1 MRRGRT
7 LIIVGLLL
15 IIVIAG
21 GYLVYTRFLQPGQ
34 TPSLTGS
41 DPVTPTPEVLLQS
54 AVRLTQPINRGT
66 VLNET
71 MLDTVSVPQEAFLP
85 GMFTDFGEVVGR
97 KARYDLEAGML
108 LTSQVLLDTGEAL
121 PLGGSDWAL
130 VIEPGK
136 VAVSIPISRLSSVS
150 YAPQSG
156 DSVDVIATMIMV
168 DLDTDFQT
176 ILPNQVAVVTNPDGA
191 GFVVGTGAGDES
203 TVTVQGVETLTNITA
218 AVASGAGF
226 QGRTELDPALG
237 VPLYIVPSRL
247 DEQQRPRMVS
257 QSVMR
262 NVTVLRVGD
271 FPFEDPEGNLVT
283 TAEAA
288 ATPVPEDPA
297 QQQPVEEEVQ
307 QPEVR
312 LPDVITL
319 IVDPQD
325 AITLNYLMYS
335 GAELTL
341 ALRAA
346 GDENVDPTEAV
357 TLQFLLDEYNI
368 PVPVRLPYGFEPSVL
383 ELVAPE
389 LQNDLI
395 PDENQN
401 P

>member
-21 GYLVYTRFLQPGQ
+21 GYLVYTQFLQPG
-34 TPSLTGS
+34 
-41 DPVTPTPEVLLQS
+41 PTPPVVGGEPAQPTQAVNLET
-54 AVRLTQPINRGT
+54 AVRLTQPIPRGT
-66 VLNET
+66 ELNET

-85 GMFTDFGEVVGR
+85 GMFTEFSEVVGR

-108 LTSQVLLDTGEAL
+108 LTSQVILDLEEAL

-136 VAVSIPISRLSSVS
+136 VAVSIPISRLSAVS

-156 DSVDVIATMIMV
+156 DSVDVIATMVMI

-176 ILPNQVAVVTNPDGA
+176 VLPNSISNCVTGPGLPEDQA
-191 GFVVGTGAGDES
+191 CLTG
-203 TVTVQGVETLTNITA
+203 
-218 AVASGAGF
+218 SGPGL
-226 QGRTELDPALG
+226 QGRTEVDPALG
-237 VPLYIVPSRL
+237 IPFYVIPS
-247 DEQQRPRMVS
+247 EQNQRPRMVS
-257 QSVMR
+257 QSILR

-271 FPFEDPEGNLVT
+271 FPFEGPEGEMITVE
-283 TAEAA
+283 EAV
-288 ATPVPEDPA
+288 ATPIPDDAAQQQGQQVEQQA
-297 QQQPVEEEVQ
+297 QQQP
-307 QPEVR
+307 VR

-319 IVDPQD
+319 IVNPQD
-325 AITLNYLMYS
+325 AVTLNYLVFS

-341 ALRAA
+341 TLRAA
-346 GDENVDPTEAV
+346 GDESADPTEAV

-368 PVPVRLPYGFEPSVL
+368 PVPVKLPFGL
-383 ELVAPE
+383 ENSEGQLTVPT
-389 LQNDLI
+389 LPNDV
-395 PDENQN
+395 DQEQNQN

>member
-21 GYLVYTRFLQPGQ
+21 GYLVYTQFLQPG
-34 TPSLTGS
+34 
-41 DPVTPTPEVLLQS
+41 PTPPVVGGEPAQPTQAVNLET
-54 AVRLTQPINRGT
+54 AVRLTQPIPRGT
-66 VLNET
+66 ELNET

-85 GMFTDFGEVVGR
+85 GMFTEFSEVVGR

-108 LTSQVLLDTGEAL
+108 LTSQVILDLEEAL

-136 VAVSIPISRLSSVS
+136 VAVSIPISRLSAVS

-156 DSVDVIATMIMV
+156 DSVDVIATMVMI

-176 ILPNQVAVVTNPDGA
+176 VLPNSISNCVTGPGLPEDQA
-191 GFVVGTGAGDES
+191 CLTG
-203 TVTVQGVETLTNITA
+203 
-218 AVASGAGF
+218 SGPGL
-226 QGRTELDPALG
+226 QGRTEVDPALG
-237 VPLYIVPSRL
+237 IPFYVIPS
-247 DEQQRPRMVS
+247 EQNQRPRMVS
-257 QSVMR
+257 QSILR

-271 FPFEDPEGNLVT
+271 FPFEGPEGEMITVE
-283 TAEAA
+283 EAV
-288 ATPVPEDPA
+288 ATPIPDDAAQQQGQQVEQQA
-297 QQQPVEEEVQ
+297 QQQP
-307 QPEVR
+307 VR

-319 IVDPQD
+319 IVNPQD
-325 AITLNYLMYS
+325 AVTLNYLVFS

-341 ALRAA
+341 TLRAA
-346 GDENVDPTEAV
+346 GDDSADPTEAV

-368 PVPVRLPYGFEPSVL
+368 PVPVKLPFGL
-383 ELVAPE
+383 ENSEGQLTVPT
-389 LQNDLI
+389 LPNDV
-395 PDENQN
+395 DQEQNQN